1 MVACRYPSV
10 EEHGEGQHENEQ
22 HDFGYTGNICKTQEQ
37 AFAEAASFLGFAE
50 NEAGPNPRNTR
61 SDDISDFDE
70 ETSNIEYDIFGDSL
84 QEPNEDHQFES
95 EQEDQEGVE
104 HLSQDDIRVFLENE
118 SVAAAQSCS
127 QEVRNHHTPR
137 IDMVFSSPDAAYAFY
152 NEYASICG
160 FSIVK
165 AGNYHGKSGGVSAVT
180 RHTFKCN
187 KGGKVVDEEVL
198 EKRRKQK
205 QQRK

>member
-1 MVACRYPSV
+1 MKMSSMTLDIQGTHAKHKNKHLLKLLV
-10 EEHGEGQHENEQ
+10 
-22 HDFGYTGNICKTQEQ
+22 
-37 AFAEAASFLGFAE
+37 FLGFSE
-50 NEAGPNPRNTR
+50 NEAGPNPRNTG

-70 ETSNIEYDIFGDSL
+70 ETSNVEYDIFGDTL
-84 QEPNEDHQFES
+84 QEPNENQQFES

-127 QEVRNHHTPR
+127 QEVRNHHTPHT
-137 IDMVFSSPDAAYAFY
+137 DMVFSSPDAAYAFY

-205 QQRK
+205 